1 MSDMSAFSRSRPDL
15 GLRRVRMRSD
25 LAKRW
30 IWAADGTTDR
40 GVSIDIVSQNAPLD
54 APLKEKPPCR

>member
-1 MSDMSAFSRSRPDL
+1 
-15 GLRRVRMRSD
+15 MRSD

-30 IWAADGTTDR
+30 IRAADGTTDP

>member
-1 MSDMSAFSRSRPDL
+1 MFFVPDPDQ
-15 GLRRVRMRSD
+15 GRVWMRSGD
-25 LAKRW
+25 EKQR
-30 IWAADGTTDR
+30 IWLLGRTTDQ